1 MDQEFRAI
9 PEGERVIVGGDLNG
23 HGGISREAIER
34 IHGGWGVGEK
44 NEEGERVTDF
54 AMAFDLSIGNTF
66 FEKRSNYLVTY
77 KSG

>member
-34 IHGGWGVGEK
+34 I
-44 NEEGERVTDF
+44 
-54 AMAFDLSIGNTF
+54 GNTF